1 MANVAIFHSTLT
13 EKPSMTVLLLGDKIK
28 EPGAHLQSNII
39 LNGDFVNK
47 TLINTATVNLSP
59 LVNFTFNQYT

>member
-1 MANVAIFHSTLT
+1 MVNVAIFHSTLT
-13 EKPSMTVLLLGDKIK
+13 EKPTMTVLLLEDKIK

-47 TLINTATVNLSP
+47 TLINSAIVNLSP
-59 LVNFTFNQYT
+59 LIIFTFNQYT